1 MKNYCDKT
9 IPKILVG
16 NKDDKNITEVFNEIA
31 RLTIERYL
39 RNSLDKVGGIR
50 IEQSQTIENVT
61 NKKVLYRIKYKI

>member
-39 RNSLDKVGGIR
+39 RNSLDKVSSIR
-50 IEQSQTIENVT
+50 IEQSQTIGNVT